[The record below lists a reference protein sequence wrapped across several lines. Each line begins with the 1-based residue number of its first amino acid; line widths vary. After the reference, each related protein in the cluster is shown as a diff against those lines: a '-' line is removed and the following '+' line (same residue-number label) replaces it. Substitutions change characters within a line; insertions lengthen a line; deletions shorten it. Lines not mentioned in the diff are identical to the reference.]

1 MSGKPFVKHDRNLP
15 LAGVLFDKDG
25 TLIDFHATWGPAVH
39 AMIHA
44 LADGDPAL
52 VQAQAEALHFSV
64 GTKRFL
70 ATSPLIAGSTAD
82 YGRRWAE
89 ALGRADTD
97 ALKREI
103 DALSAVESLKALTP
117 IGEPLAVFVALR
129 RMGLRLGVATNDSER
144 SARRQIE
151 ALGLGELV
159 EFVAGYDSGH
169 GGKPDPGMALAFAA
183 FLEADPT
190 QIVMVGDSVHDLAC
204 GRAAGAVAIGVL
216 SGPADRAAL
225 EPHADFVLRH
235 VGDLPK
241 LLARLGALRSKR
253 SDSRPPPI
261 KPPPH
266 FR

>member
-1 MSGKPFVKHDRNLP
+1 MKHDRNLP

-89 ALGRADTD
+89 ALGRADAD
-97 ALKREI
+97 ALKCEI
-103 DALSAVESLKALTP
+103 DALSAVESLNALTP
-117 IGEPLAVFVALR
+117 IGEPSAVFGALR
-129 RMGLRLGVATNDSER
+129 RMGLRLGVATNDSEA
-144 SARRQIE
+144 SARRQIG
-151 ALGLGELV
+151 ALGLGDLV
-159 EFVAGYDSGH
+159 EFVAGYNSGH
-169 GGKPDPGMALAFAA
+169 GGKPDAGMALAFAG
-183 FLEADPT
+183 FLEADPA

-204 GRAAGAVAIGVL
+204 GRAAGAVAVAVL
-216 SGPADRAAL
+216 SGPAERAAL
-225 EPHADFVLRH
+225 EPHADFVVEH
-235 VGDLPK
+235 IGDLPE
-241 LLARLGALRSKR
+241 LLARLSALRSNR
-253 SDSRPPPI
+253 GRRRPPPI
-261 KPPPH
+261 KPPPQLQ
-266 FR
+266 